1 MTGNDVTEFRGIA
14 AGNPS
19 ASMTLL
25 GMGSPNVGKV
35 IIALEETGV
44 AWNLEYVD
52 VFVGAQFSEEFRL
65 LNPNAKV
72 PVLMDGA
79 VVVAESGV
87 ILIYLAERSGTLLP
101 LEPGVRATTL
111 QWLMF
116 QMSAFGPV
124 AGQAIHFS
132 AVNRSDSYAKAR
144 YRREL
149 ARLVAV
155 METQLRD
162 LPWMAGA
169 DYSIADIALY
179 PWCRTVQRF
188 FPRLLD
194 RPGLQRWMAT
204 MGSREAVIRA
214 YVLMDTLSA
223 RDRVA
228 MKAATPAQLDRYFGR
243 AETAWGASEPWF
255 DD

>member
-1 MTGNDVTEFRGIA
+1 MSGTDGTEYPAPA
-14 AGNPS
+14 AGDTP
-19 ASMTLL
+19 ARMTLF

-44 AWNLEYVD
+44 TWDLEYVD
-52 VFVGAQFSEEFRL
+52 VFAGAQFSEEFRA
-65 LNPNAKV
+65 LNANAKV
-72 PVLMDGA
+72 PVLVDGA
-79 VVVAESGV
+79 IVVAESGA
-87 ILIYLAERSGTLLP
+87 ILIHLAERSGALLP
-101 LEPGVRATTL
+101 LAAGSRAATM

-132 AVNRSDSYAKAR
+132 AVHRSDSYAKAR

-155 METQLRD
+155 METQLQAW
-162 LPWMAGA
+162 PWIAGSA
-169 DYSIADIALY
+169 YSIADIALY

-188 FPRLLD
+188 FPRLLQ
-194 RPGLQRWMAT
+194 RPGLQRWMAA
-204 MGSREAVIRA
+204 MGRRKAVIRA

-228 MKAATPAQLDRYFGR
+228 MKAASPAQLDRYFGR